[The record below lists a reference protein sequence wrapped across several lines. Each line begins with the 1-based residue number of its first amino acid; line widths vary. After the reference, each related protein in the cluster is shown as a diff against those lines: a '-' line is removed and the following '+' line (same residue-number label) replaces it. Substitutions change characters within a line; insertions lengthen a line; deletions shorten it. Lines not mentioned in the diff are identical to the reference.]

1 MDRKQK
7 YLLSLYGES
16 TPPEHPD
23 GSRFE
28 DPDGEALREMK
39 QLLDERPRMS
49 PPDHLVRDVLAMA
62 RYDAAGST
70 TRRDRAPVARK
81 RRAPVYAAAFSSMLV
96 LIAVGLFVFLS
107 PVVNETGTTDISVA
121 DVIPAPSHTPFPAEP
136 VGEPARTASEHD
148 EPRSVPSPAQRP
160 VDRTP
165 RYDNST
171 PVQLAS
177 TRPAT
182 PPIDEQLLDLLSW
195 DDTREFQ
202 QVHHMI
208 DVVQSRGR
216 DIEWDE
222 PAVPLELLPEA
233 RPSSRSG
240 VRQVGW
246 RDIP

>member
-1 MDRKQK
+1 MDRQQK

-16 TPPEHPD
+16 TPPEHSD

-49 PPDHLVRDVLAMA
+49 PPDHLVRDVLAMG

-70 TRRDRAPVARK
+70 IRGDRAPVTRK
-81 RRAPVYAAAFSSMLV
+81 RRMPAYAAAFSSTLV
-96 LIAVGLFVFLS
+96 MIAVGLFVFLT
-107 PVVNETGTTDISVA
+107 PVVEEPGTTDISVA
-121 DVIPAPSHTPFPAEP
+121 DVLPAPAQTPFPGEP
-136 VGEPARTASEHD
+136 VDESASTGSEYEEQRT
-148 EPRSVPSPAQRP
+148 VPSPSPRP
-160 VDRTP
+160 AVRTP
-165 RYDNST
+165 RNDNGT

-182 PPIDEQLLDLLSW
+182 PPIDEQLLDVLSW
-195 DDTREFQ
+195 DDTREVQ
-202 QVHHMI
+202 QMHHMI

-233 RPSSRSG
+233 RPSSRPG
-240 VRQVGW
+240 VRQVEW
-246 RDIP
+246 RDRP